1 MTGNQNQLA
10 FHGRPFLQ
18 APLITLKPLSQHLM
32 GGGDDH
38 KGVGVGPAD
47 RLLHRHDLPLLE
59 GAENDPLLF
68 PRLAALSLKVGDPPG
83 QLLQNHPGDL
93 LGMVGNNIGHLGVV

>member
-1 MTGNQNQLA
+1 
-10 FHGRPFLQ
+10 
-18 APLITLKPLSQHLM
+18 M

-38 KGVGVGPAD
+38 KGVGVDPAD

-68 PRLAALSLKVGDPPG
+68 PRVAALSLKVGDPPG
-83 QLLQNHPGDL
+83 QLHQKHTGDL
-93 LGMVGNNIGHLGVV
+93 LGMLVNKIGHLAVL